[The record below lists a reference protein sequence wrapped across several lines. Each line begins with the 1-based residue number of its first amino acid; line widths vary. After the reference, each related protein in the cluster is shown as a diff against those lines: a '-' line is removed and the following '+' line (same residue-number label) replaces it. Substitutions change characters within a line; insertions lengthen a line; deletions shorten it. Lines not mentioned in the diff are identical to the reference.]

1 MERKL
6 KLVVASTGLALLMG
20 SRLASAEVALE
31 PQGIQYGSF
40 AFVPT
45 LKTELGYD
53 DNVYNFSDSEIGSF
67 YLGVA
72 PNFTLL
78 TQDRN
83 NTYQLSYALD
93 GRTYSHKSDDSY
105 LDQALGGSARIEPNA
120 RLRLNGGVSY
130 KMLHESR
137 GTGSSSGY
145 TMDQLEAMGEVSKFD
160 VAGIDGGLEYGARD
174 ARGMIVAALGFSQ
187 KAYDRSKIAAS
198 RDNDQM
204 TASVGFRVRVMP
216 KTKMTFDLER
226 VDTNY
231 SGSAS
236 DVVDD
241 RYYVGVAWENSVQ
254 TTGKLRLG
262 QSKRDVSGGKSTS
275 RFSWDAG
282 VVWSPLARD
291 SVSFVTGRKTVEAD
305 DTQGTSVDTNASIA
319 WKHAWLE
326 RLNSEVGFGKFQTEY
341 INTKG
346 VNYRDDDSDKWR
358 IAMNYQMRRW
368 AVIHAGIESSSR
380 DSSVVS
386 FDSKRNIYTL
396 GAMLSL

>member
-20 SRLASAEVALE
+20 SRIASAEVALE

-137 GTGSSSGY
+137 GTGRSSGY
-145 TMDQLEAMGEVSKFD
+145 TMDQLEAMGEVDKYD
-160 VAGIDGGLEYGARD
+160 VAGIDGGLEYGALD
-174 ARGMIVAALGFSQ
+174 ARGMIVAALGFAQ
-187 KAYDRSKIAAS
+187 KEYDRSKVAAS

-204 TASVGFRVRVMP
+204 TASLGLRVRVLP

-231 SGSAS
+231 SGAAQ
-236 DVVDD
+236 DAVDD
-241 RYYVGVAWENSVQ
+241 RYYVGVAWENSAQ

-262 QSKRDVSGGKSTS
+262 KSKRDVSAGNSSS
-275 RFSWDAG
+275 RLAWDAG

-291 SVSFVTGRKTVEAD
+291 TVSFITGRKTAEAD
-305 DTQGTSVDTNASIA
+305 DTQGTSVDTNASIS
-319 WKHAWLE
+319 WKHAWLD
-326 RLNSEVGFGKFQTEY
+326 RLNTELGFGKFKTEY
-341 INTKG
+341 INAKG
-346 VNYRDDDSDKWR
+346 ANYRDDDSDKWR

-368 AVIHAGIESSSR
+368 AVLHAGIDNSNR
-380 DSSVVS
+380 DSTEAG
-386 FDSKRNIYTL
+386 FDSKRNIFTL